1 MQDALLTT
9 LENSRTYTLAVAEA
23 MPENLYDSKPFGAGW
38 NFRELLD
45 HMAYGITWWENNFVK
60 SNKIDWNPPAAK
72 KNKQEVIT
80 YLNQSYDSLQN
91 TIQKEKLTDRVMT
104 GFFATL
110 DHITHHRGQAVLFL
124 KAQQITPPEYM
135 Y

>member
-23 MPENLYDSKPFGAGW
+23 MPENLYDSKPVGAGW

-45 HMAYGITWWENNFVK
+45 HMAYGIMWWENNFVK
-60 SNKIDWNPPAAK
+60 GNKIEWNPPASK
-72 KNKQEVIT
+72 KNKKEVIN
-80 YLNQSYDSLQN
+80 YLNQSYDSLQS
-91 TIQKEKLTDRVMT
+91 TIQKEKPTDRVMT

-124 KAQQITPPEYM
+124 KAQNIAPPEYM